1 MKKKLYICL
10 LLILFILPSSVAA
23 ATGNLKISC
32 ADTTLN
38 AGESTECTITGSSSV
53 DIIDISTVIEL
64 SSNLTMESFTLN
76 NTWEGSDFDTGKI
89 DIYTKS
95 GDAIS
100 GNFTVGVMT
109 IKVKSGIVN
118 SNEKVT
124 LSSIEFTY
132 DTKEYSI
139 DDVSASIRVP
149 NNVNTL
155 SNLSVSGA
163 TFNFSANTFTYN
175 FTVDAE
181 STTINATK
189 LDANSVVTGD
199 IGTKNLSYGLNTFK
213 ITVTAENGEK
223 KTYTLNINRPDNRSS
238 EKDLLAFEFI
248 GYDIKFNKEKTDYT
262 LSVENN
268 ITLLASCSENF
279 EKDNLLCVNNDIIE
293 YSDNADVKVMFN
305 GVELTNLYNED
316 SIIFDCDDNDIC
328 TIYNF
333 EDIVGYAYSNNDYY
347 LAFGDLNVGKNTLLI
362 TVMAENETEN
372 TYTFIINR
380 KDEKGNLVDNEITTN
395 NKTGDSF
402 IIAVCVVAILSL
414 IVSVYYVKK
423 KNKAL

>member
-1 MKKKLYICL
+1 MKKNLYICL
-10 LLILFILPSSVAA
+10 LLILFILPSSVVA

-53 DIIDISTVIEL
+53 DIIDISTVVEL

-163 TFNFSANTFTYN
+163 TFNFNANTFTYN

-238 EKDLLAFEFI
+238 EKDLLAFQFI

-268 ITLLASCSENF
+268 ITSFALCSEGIK
-279 EKDNLLCVNNDIIE
+279 KDNILCINKDVIK
-293 YSDNADVKVMFN
+293 YSDKANIMGIFNDVDFTNSFN
-305 GVELTNLYNED
+305 SNDDYL
-316 SIIFDCDDNDIC
+316 DCGN
-328 TIYNF
+328 
-333 EDIVGYAYSNNDYY
+333 
-347 LAFGDLNVGKNTLLI
+347 LNVGKNKLLI
-362 TVMAENETEN
+362 TVKAENETEN

-395 NKTGDSF
+395 NKTGDSL
-402 IIAVCVVAILSL
+402 IIVICVVAILSL

>member
-124 LSSIEFTY
+124 LSSI
-132 DTKEYSI
+132 
-139 DDVSASIRVP
+139 
-149 NNVNTL
+149 
-155 SNLSVSGA
+155 
-163 TFNFSANTFTYN
+163 
-175 FTVDAE
+175 
-181 STTINATK
+181 
-189 LDANSVVTGD
+189 
-199 IGTKNLSYGLNTFK
+199 
-213 ITVTAENGEK
+213 
-223 KTYTLNINRPDNRSS
+223 
-238 EKDLLAFEFI
+238 
-248 GYDIKFNKEKTDYT
+248 
-262 LSVENN
+262 
-268 ITLLASCSENF
+268 
-279 EKDNLLCVNNDIIE
+279 
-293 YSDNADVKVMFN
+293 
-305 GVELTNLYNED
+305 
-316 SIIFDCDDNDIC
+316 
-328 TIYNF
+328 
-333 EDIVGYAYSNNDYY
+333 
-347 LAFGDLNVGKNTLLI
+347 
-362 TVMAENETEN
+362 
-372 TYTFIINR
+372 
-380 KDEKGNLVDNEITTN
+380 
-395 NKTGDSF
+395 
-402 IIAVCVVAILSL
+402 
-414 IVSVYYVKK
+414 
-423 KNKAL
+423 

>member
-1 MKKKLYICL
+1 MKKNLYICL

-53 DIIDISTVIEL
+53 DIIDISTVVEL

-163 TFNFSANTFTYN
+163 TFNFNANTFTYN
-175 FTVDAE
+175 FNVDAE

-189 LDANSVVTGD
+189 LDSNSVVTGD
-199 IGTKNLSYGLNTFK
+199 IGNKNLSYGLNTFK
-213 ITVTAENGEK
+213 ITVAAENGTT
-223 KTYTLNINRPDNRSS
+223 KTYTLNVTRPDNRSS
-238 EKDLLAFEFI
+238 EKDLLAFQFI

-268 ITLLASCSENF
+268 ITSLAICAEGVK
-279 EKDNLLCVNNDIIE
+279 KDNLLCINRDAVK
-293 YSDNADVKVMFN
+293 YSDKANMVGVFNDVDF
-305 GVELTNLYNED
+305 TNSFNED
-316 SIIFDCDDNDIC
+316 DDYLDCGN
-328 TIYNF
+328 
-333 EDIVGYAYSNNDYY
+333 
-347 LAFGDLNVGKNTLLI
+347 LNVGKNKLLI
-362 TVMAENETEN
+362 TVKAENETEN

-380 KDEKGNLVDNEITTN
+380 KDEKGNLVDDELTTN

-402 IIAVCVVAILSL
+402 IIVVCVVAILSL

>member
-38 AGESTECTITGSSSV
+38 AGESTECIITGSSSV

-163 TFNFSANTFTYN
+163 TFNFNANTFTYN

-213 ITVTAENGEK
+213 ITVAAENGTT
-223 KTYTLNINRPDNRSS
+223 KTYTLNVTRPDNRSS
-238 EKDLLAFEFI
+238 EKDLLAFQFI

-268 ITLLASCSENF
+268 ITSLAICAEGVK
-279 EKDNLLCVNNDIIE
+279 KDNILCINRDAVK
-293 YSDNADVKVMFN
+293 YSDKANMVGVFNDVDF
-305 GVELTNLYNED
+305 TNSFNED
-316 SIIFDCDDNDIC
+316 DDYLDCGN
-328 TIYNF
+328 
-333 EDIVGYAYSNNDYY
+333 
-347 LAFGDLNVGKNTLLI
+347 LNVGKNKLLI
-362 TVMAENETEN
+362 TVKAENETEN